1 MPNSHILINNH
12 IYFMRL
18 LVAVLKVCLAGS
30 LSKLGQQPYPE
41 LLITGL
47 FQVQISSNLNCSCMK
62 MNNSTYLPGFLW
74 KFLSANLYL
83 LCIFWIKK
91 ITLKSSAQKFELK
104 GSLVGPQNYVRHPH
118 PPFITVDR
126 NFFKWPPPSIQD
138 GLHFCR

>member
-62 MNNSTYLPGFLW
+62 MNNSTYLPGFL
-74 KFLSANLYL
+74 
-83 LCIFWIKK
+83 
-91 ITLKSSAQKFELK
+91 
-104 GSLVGPQNYVRHPH
+104 
-118 PPFITVDR
+118 
-126 NFFKWPPPSIQD
+126 
-138 GLHFCR
+138 